1 MCKQSDRGRLRLGF
15 GELPVTARLQGLAM
29 FDLEFAIR
37 ALALA
42 ALALFLTPASAL
54 GLSARS
60 RRFVRRAAIALLTL
74 AIAAAIGATLHWFLK
89 GERPAE
95 F

>member
-1 MCKQSDRGRLRLGF
+1 
-15 GELPVTARLQGLAM
+15 M

-60 RRFVRRAAIALLTL
+60 RRFVRRAAIALLAL
-74 AIAAAIGATLHWFLK
+74 AIVAALGATMDWFLK
-89 GERPAE
+89 GGQPAV

>member
-1 MCKQSDRGRLRLGF
+1 
-15 GELPVTARLQGLAM
+15 M

-54 GLSARS
+54 GLSARTG
-60 RRFVRRAAIALLTL
+60 RFVRL
-74 AIAAAIGATLHWFLK
+74 AAIGLLALAMAAALRSL
-89 GERPAE
+89 GPRSMARPSRWSPSASALR
-95 F
+95 